1 MSKMITV
8 VCVDGIPICTVRG
21 KKACADIVTKLQ
33 GYDVK
38 IIDGRIDR
46 LIEQMQKEKDSAP
59 DLGYNP
65 YQVDNQTASGHKH

>member
-21 KKACADIVTKLQ
+21 KKSCADIVAKLQ

-38 IIDGRIDR
+38 VIDGRIDK
-46 LIEQMQKEKDSAP
+46 LIEQMRKEVEK
-59 DLGYNP
+59 
-65 YQVDNQTASGHKH
+65 